1 MEDTNDAW
9 IETYSGA
16 HVNVFNPEPGTIHI
30 GDIAH
35 ALSMCTRFNGH
46 LSDYYSVAEHCIHL
60 SHLETRRQ
68 FQLGALLH
76 DAGEAYLSD
85 VPSPIKGFLPEI
97 NKIED
102 RLLNMILIKYNAEI
116 NKVLWDYDKRICA
129 TEAQRMGMDTSKWTN
144 QYEPFDNLT
153 LYNWDWRT
161 AKYEYLKRFAEL
173 YRPA

>member
-1 MEDTNDAW
+1 
-9 IETYSGA
+9 
-16 HVNVFNPEPGTIHI
+16 
-30 GDIAH
+30 
-35 ALSMCTRFNGH
+35 
-46 LSDYYSVAEHCIHL
+46 
-60 SHLETRRQ
+60 
-68 FQLGALLH
+68 
-76 DAGEAYLSD
+76 
-85 VPSPIKGFLPEI
+85 
-97 NKIED
+97 
-102 RLLNMILIKYNAEI
+102 MILIKYNAEI